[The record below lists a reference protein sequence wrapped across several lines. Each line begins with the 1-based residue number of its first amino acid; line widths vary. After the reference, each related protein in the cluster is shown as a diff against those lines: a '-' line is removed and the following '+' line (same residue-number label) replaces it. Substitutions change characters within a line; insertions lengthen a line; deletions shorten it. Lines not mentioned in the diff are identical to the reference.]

1 MFDELATHVEI
12 LAASL
17 LGGCF
22 AILLI
27 VNSVPA

>member
-1 MFDELATHVEI
+1 MFDEFATHVEI

-22 AILLI
+22 AIILI
-27 VNSVPA
+27 VSSAPV